1 MSFDVFGMC
10 NALYDLQAEVDDAV
24 LAEIG
29 FAKGG
34 MFLIDEETQRGIVS
48 KVYNHIVHSEAG
60 GSGANTMLGVALLGG
75 KAVYTSRVGPDDHG
89 RLYRESLESM
99 GVRPNLG
106 IGAGDTGISL
116 ILITPDAQRTMLT
129 FLGEARGLTVDDVD
143 EAALRQSQ
151 YLYVTGYLWDTD
163 SQKEAVLKAMRI
175 GNEAG
180 VKVVLSLSD
189 PFCVDRHKHD
199 FLELL
204 RNHVD
209 VVFGN
214 REEAQRLTDCDDA
227 HDATEA
233 LGSFCDIAAV
243 TMEHHGSLIYTGGD
257 MHEIPAFSVHA
268 VDTTGAGDMYAAGL
282 LYGLTHGYDPA
293 TSGRIGSYGA
303 AQVVAKLGPRLD
315 HLDLAT
321 ALGNV

>member
-1 MSFDVFGMC
+1 MSFHVFGMC
-10 NALYDLQAEVDDAV
+10 NALYDLQAEVDDST
-24 LAEIG
+24 LTEIG

-48 KVYNHIVHSEAG
+48 KIYNRIVHSEAG

-75 KAVYTSRVGPDDHG
+75 KTVYTSRVGPDEHG
-89 RLYRESLESM
+89 ELYRTSLASK
-99 GVRPNLG
+99 GVRPILG
-106 IGAGDTGISL
+106 VGNGDTGISL

-129 FLGEARGLTVDDVD
+129 FLGEARGLTAADVD
-143 EAALRQSQ
+143 EGALQQSQ
-151 YLYVTGYLWDTD
+151 YLYVTGYLWDTEN
-163 SQKEAVLKAMRI
+163 QKEAVLKAMRVA
-175 GNEAG
+175 NERG

-189 PFCVDRHKHD
+189 PFCVDRHKQD

-204 RNHVD
+204 RRHVD

-227 HDATEA
+227 HDAAEA
-233 LGSFCDIAAV
+233 LGSYCAVAAV
-243 TMEHHGSLIYTGGD
+243 TMEEHGSLIYTGSE
-257 MHEIPAFSVHA
+257 MHEVPAFPVQA

-293 TSGRIGSYGA
+293 TAGRIGSYGA

-315 HLDLAT
+315 RLDVRSILNS
-321 ALGNV
+321 G